1 MSTLPPPATKKF
13 PEDSIE
19 AQVYGI
25 VNNYKEYLPVDNDR
39 NRLGFGLYKF
49 VMGEGDHPKI
59 LIKTSQIRVEGISEE
74 VLADKIAAELIKVK
88 K

>member
-13 PEDSIE
+13 PDDSVE
-19 AQVYGI
+19 AQVYKI
-25 VNNYKEYLPVDNDR
+25 VNDLKEYMPVDNDR

-59 LIKTSQIRVEGISEE
+59 LLKTSQIRVEGISEE
-74 VLADKIAAELIKVK
+74 ALADKIAAELVKVK

>member
-1 MSTLPPPATKKF
+1 MSTLPPPVTKKF

-19 AQVYGI
+19 AQVYKI
-25 VNNYKEYLPVDNDR
+25 VNDFKEFIPVDNDR

-49 VMGEGDHPKI
+49 VTGEGDHPKI
-59 LIKTSQIRVEGISEE
+59 LLKTSQIRVEGISEE
-74 VLADKIAAELIKVK
+74 TLADKIAAELLKVK

>member
-13 PEDSIE
+13 PEDSVE
-19 AQVYGI
+19 AQVYKI
-25 VNNYKEYLPVDNDR
+25 VNDFKEYMPVDNDR

-59 LIKTSQIRVEGISEE
+59 LLKTSQIRVEGISEE
-74 VLADKIAAELIKVK
+74 ALADKIAAELAKVK